1 MSRYKTDPL
10 VMERVRQILYDT
22 GLTNK
27 ELGDA
32 LGLNANTIGSW
43 LSGRCEISVEG
54 IRRLCEYTGES
65 ADWALGLEKGKGDGR
80 LGRGRR
86 KDGGQEEAAGIK
98 LSDVGGE
105 DGPDKV
111 HLVPVR
117 ERKYQKRPHRQ
128 AGRLVQRLGDVRGRA
143 AGAE

>member
-10 VMERVRQILYDT
+10 VMGRVRQILYDT

-54 IRRLCEYTGES
+54 IRRLCEYTGKS
-65 ADWALGLEKGKGDGR
+65 ADWALGVEKG
-80 LGRGRR
+80 
-86 KDGGQEEAAGIK
+86 ET
-98 LSDVGGE
+98 
-105 DGPDKV
+105 
-111 HLVPVR
+111 
-117 ERKYQKRPHRQ
+117 
-128 AGRLVQRLGDVRGRA
+128 
-143 AGAE
+143 